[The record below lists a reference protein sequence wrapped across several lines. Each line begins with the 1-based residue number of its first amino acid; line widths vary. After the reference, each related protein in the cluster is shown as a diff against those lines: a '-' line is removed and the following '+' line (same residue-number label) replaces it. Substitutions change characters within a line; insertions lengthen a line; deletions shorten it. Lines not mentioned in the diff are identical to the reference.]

1 MTLTRCDSLGY
12 LAVTVDSRAVGG
24 VDLHVVVDTGVHGGG
39 LVHRHAL
46 DTVGTGG
53 FAVGGHQR
61 IALNSC
67 PQSVQVRPAGLP
79 TAAGAVGEDHRSDP
93 EIRLGR

>member
-39 LVHRHAL
+39 WC
-46 DTVGTGG
+46 
-53 FAVGGHQR
+53 
-61 IALNSC
+61 IAMPWTRSGRAD
-67 PQSVQVRPAGLP
+67 SRS
-79 TAAGAVGEDHRSDP
+79 AATSGSH
-93 EIRLGR
+93 